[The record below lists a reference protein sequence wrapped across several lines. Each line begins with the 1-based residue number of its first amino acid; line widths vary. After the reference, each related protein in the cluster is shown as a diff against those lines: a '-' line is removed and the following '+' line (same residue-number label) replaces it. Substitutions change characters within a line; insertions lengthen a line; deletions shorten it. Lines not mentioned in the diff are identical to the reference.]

1 LAKKGIAIRRT
12 AKMSIVFFMG
22 FDIDSF
28 KQEQINLAK
37 VILRGKF
44 AFRQT
49 VKKSTFGILRSTF
62 GIRLQSFGSILKIM
76 NIE

>member
-1 LAKKGIAIRRT
+1 
-12 AKMSIVFFMG
+12 MSIVFFMG

-44 AFRQT
+44 VFRQEL
-49 VKKSTFGILRSTF
+49 KKSTFDIQRSAF
-62 GIRLQSFGSILKIM
+62 DIRLQSFGSILKIM